1 MSKRNDNNQIQNHKE
16 VKIQPTDKVTERQ
29 KEKKLVKRIVLS
41 ITAAFIILVVLFGLI
56 GYQYVTTSLEPLDKN
71 DQTEKINEI
80 PTGSSSKDIAQILQ
94 NNNIIKSAIVFS
106 YYVRMN
112 NETGFQAGNYEF
124 SPSMSLDTIIS
135 QLQEGGTVAEYKGN
149 KVLVKE
155 GITIDQIADAIAAT
169 TDYSKED
176 FLTVIKDE
184 AFLTKM
190 KTNYPELLTSALEA
204 EDTRYRLE
212 GYLFPATY
220 DFPEEMSLEELVENM
235 ISKMDEVMQEYY
247 PKIKE
252 SNRNVHDVL
261 TIASLVE
268 REGFTLEDRKLIAGV
283 FNNRLE
289 INMPLQTDIA
299 VLYALDEHKEYVSNN
314 DVAVESPYNLYVHPG
329 FGPGPVDSP
338 SADAIKATLEP
349 TESEYLYF
357 LADMSTGKIY
367 YAETYQQHLEY
378 KAEYVD

>member
-71 DQTEKINEI
+71 DQTEKVIEI

-135 QLQEGGTVAEYKGN
+135 QLQEGGTAAEYKGN

>member
-16 VKIQPTDKVTERQ
+16 DKIQSTDKVTERQ

-71 DQTEKINEI
+71 DQTEKVIEI

-135 QLQEGGTVAEYKGN
+135 QLQEGGTAAEYKGN

>member
-56 GYQYVTTSLEPLDKN
+56 GYQYVTTSLQPLDKN
-71 DQTEKINEI
+71 DQTEKVIEI

-124 SPSMSLDTIIS
+124 SPSMPLDTIIS
-135 QLQEGGTVAEYKGN
+135 QLQEGGTAAEYKGN

-299 VLYALDEHKEYVSNN
+299 VLYALDEHKEYISNN

>member
-16 VKIQPTDKVTERQ
+16 DKIQSTDKVTERQ

-41 ITAAFIILVVLFGLI
+41 ITVAFIILVVLFGLI

-71 DQTEKINEI
+71 DQTEKVIEI

-135 QLQEGGTVAEYKGN
+135 QLQEGGTAAEYKGN

-338 SADAIKATLEP
+338 SADAIKATMEP

>member
-71 DQTEKINEI
+71 DQTEKIIEI

-184 AFLTKM
+184 AF
-190 KTNYPELLTSALEA
+190 
-204 EDTRYRLE
+204 
-212 GYLFPATY
+212 
-220 DFPEEMSLEELVENM
+220 
-235 ISKMDEVMQEYY
+235 
-247 PKIKE
+247 
-252 SNRNVHDVL
+252 
-261 TIASLVE
+261 
-268 REGFTLEDRKLIAGV
+268 
-283 FNNRLE
+283 
-289 INMPLQTDIA
+289 
-299 VLYALDEHKEYVSNN
+299 
-314 DVAVESPYNLYVHPG
+314 
-329 FGPGPVDSP
+329 
-338 SADAIKATLEP
+338 
-349 TESEYLYF
+349 
-357 LADMSTGKIY
+357 
-367 YAETYQQHLEY
+367 
-378 KAEYVD
+378 

>member
-71 DQTEKINEI
+71 DQTEKVIEI

-124 SPSMSLDTIIS
+124 SPSMPLDTIIS

>member
-71 DQTEKINEI
+71 DQTEKIIEI

-135 QLQEGGTVAEYKGN
+135 QLQEGGTAAEYKGN

>member
-71 DQTEKINEI
+71 DQTEKIIEI

-329 FGPGPVDSP
+329 LGPGPVDSP

>member
-71 DQTEKINEI
+71 DQTEKIIEI

>member
-71 DQTEKINEI
+71 DQTEKIIEI

-338 SADAIKATLEP
+338 SANAIKATLEP

>member
-71 DQTEKINEI
+71 DQTEKIIEI

-212 GYLFPATY
+212 GYLFPATN

>member
-1 MSKRNDNNQIQNHKE
+1 M
-16 VKIQPTDKVTERQ
+16 
-29 KEKKLVKRIVLS
+29 KRIVLS

-71 DQTEKINEI
+71 DQTEKIIEI

>member
-71 DQTEKINEI
+71 DQTEKVIEI

-124 SPSMSLDTIIS
+124 SPSMPLDTIIS
-135 QLQEGGTVAEYKGN
+135 QLQEGGTAAEYKGN

>member
-71 DQTEKINEI
+71 DQTEKIIEI

-124 SPSMSLDTIIS
+124 SPSMPLDTIIS
-135 QLQEGGTVAEYKGN
+135 QLQEGGTAAEYKGN

-299 VLYALDEHKEYVSNN
+299 VLYALDEHKEYISNN

>member
-56 GYQYVTTSLEPLDKN
+56 GYQYVTTSLQPLDKN
-71 DQTEKINEI
+71 DQTEKVIEI

-135 QLQEGGTVAEYKGN
+135 QLQEGGTAAEYKGN

-299 VLYALDEHKEYVSNN
+299 VLYALDEHKEYISNN

>member
-16 VKIQPTDKVTERQ
+16 DKIQSTDKVTERQ

-71 DQTEKINEI
+71 DQTEKVIEI

-135 QLQEGGTVAEYKGN
+135 QLQEGGTAAEYKGN

-252 SNRNVHDVL
+252 SKRNVHDVL

>member
-56 GYQYVTTSLEPLDKN
+56 GYQYVTTSLEPLDTN
-71 DQTEKINEI
+71 DQTEKVIEI

-135 QLQEGGTVAEYKGN
+135 QLQEGGTAAEYKGN

-247 PKIKE
+247 LKIKE